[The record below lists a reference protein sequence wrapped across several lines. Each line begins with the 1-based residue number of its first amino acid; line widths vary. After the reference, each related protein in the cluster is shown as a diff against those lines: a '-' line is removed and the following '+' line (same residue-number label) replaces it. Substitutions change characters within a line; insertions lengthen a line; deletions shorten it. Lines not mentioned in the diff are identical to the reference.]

1 MRGMQ
6 GDLSGLTPRD
16 QMENPDVLEIF
27 SGNDVHLHMSP
38 SPLHCNSVKVPGTF
52 QHNPGM
58 VVVAVWSVL
67 VKNRN

>member
-1 MRGMQ
+1 
-6 GDLSGLTPRD
+6 
-16 QMENPDVLEIF
+16 MENPDVLEIF
-27 SGNDVHLHMSP
+27 NGDDVHLHMSP

-58 VVVAVWSVL
+58 VVVAVWGVL